1 MAHREWS
8 PSTSTD
14 GAILPVGSTW
24 REINKANST
33 SSWTALSKVDTDKN
47 IAVNANGST
56 YKTVVVMMIFRTDG
70 ISGMNGG
77 LVTTATNPSSY
88 IGIATTGSYAVMD
101 LDHEDSIACCSPGYG
116 RVKAY
121 SIHNL
126 TSSSLH
132 NTAYVTAE
140 GASSHTSTR
149 FFEVNYSSKGT
160 TNQNRWLTFNKYNHS
175 FYAITANYE
184 PTYAWIGTKSN
195 GASAPIAF
203 NAGYTYRI
211 TVISNC
217 APNDYEGV
225 VWFGS
230 AKYADP
236 GKTNTINNLG
246 ALNYVKGRSSMTF
259 NYTPSSTENLYFY
272 LRSTTHYTTNTLRTA
287 SIKIVKMVDI
297 TLYENRGTGGKNIQ
311 IAPFTAYSGAL
322 TSSLPTRA
330 GVSGV
335 NYTLKGF
342 FASGNSSSA
351 QYTDGSGILVD
362 PDKTYRST
370 DDAYW
375 YAVWGNTISY
385 QPKSGTIRTYCT
397 PNAEARTTTSN
408 ASISV
413 ADSPAKCA
421 SGESLSISYTES
433 GTTIVS
439 NGQYLKFADG
449 KSAGSGVSYGNK
461 NIYLSSPGST
471 TSGYESMSVS
481 KKLPII
487 YLSTVALTS
496 NVMSNTTITQH
507 TDIPA
512 SGITINTISGVRDYY
527 NVNPTQTLKYSNG
540 ASRAGTVSCVLSG
553 SINVSSRGKIY
564 DNSKKTNNISG
575 VTVTMNGESSKTS
588 TVNITTAIQQAN
600 TIQDV
605 FVYTSP
611 SANQIT
617 VFQSMELF
625 ASAKYT
631 SGETRD
637 LISDGVEST
646 VSYALTLPSFMVS
659 VNVS

>member
-33 SSWTALSKVDTDKN
+33 SSWTALSKVDTAYN
-47 IAVNANGST
+47 IAVNTSGST
-56 YKTVVVMMIFRTDG
+56 FKTVVVMMIFRTDG

-88 IGIATTGSYAVMD
+88 IGIGAAGSYAVMD
-101 LDHEDSIACCSPGYG
+101 LDHEDSLACCSPEYG
-116 RVKAY
+116 CIKAY

-160 TNQNRWLTFNKYNHS
+160 MNQSAWVTFDNYNHYI
-175 FYAITANYE
+175 YAITANYG
-184 PTYAWIGTKSN
+184 PAYTWKATRINFS
-195 GASAPIAF
+195 
-203 NAGYTYRI
+203 AGYTYKI
-211 TVISNC
+211 TVNSSC
-217 APNDYEGV
+217 APNNYEGV
-225 VWFGS
+225 VWFVNGGS
-230 AKYADP
+230 SSDP
-236 GKTNTINNLG
+236 DRTKTIGNLG
-246 ALNYVKGRSSMTF
+246 ADGYVAGISSNTF
-259 NYTPSSTENLYFY
+259 HYTPSAAERWYFY
-272 LRSTTHYTTNTLRTA
+272 LRSTTHYTTNILRHA
-287 SIKIVKMVDI
+287 SIKVVKMVDI
-297 TLYENRGTGGKNIQ
+297 TLDANGGTGGTSIK
-311 IAPFTAYSGAL
+311 IAPFTAYPNAL
-322 TSSLPTRA
+322 ASLPTRA

-342 FASGNSSSA
+342 FRLRHSDSD
-351 QYTDGSGILVD
+351 QYTDSSGILVD

-370 DDAYW
+370 DDSTW
-375 YAVWGNTISY
+375 RAVWGNTISY

-397 PNAEARTTTSN
+397 PNAEARSTTLN

-439 NGQYLKFADG
+439 SGQYLKFTDG
-449 KSAGSGVSYGNK
+449 KRAGSGVSYGNK
-461 NIYLSSPGST
+461 NIYLSSPVSAST
-471 TSGYESMSVS
+471 INGYESMSVS

-487 YLSTVALTS
+487 YLSTVTLTS
-496 NVMSNTTITQH
+496 NVISNTTITQH

-527 NVNPTQTLKYSNG
+527 NVNPTQTLKYLNG

-564 DNSKKTNNISG
+564 DGNRKTHSISG
-575 VTVTMNGESSKTS
+575 VTVTMSGESSKTS

-625 ASAKYT
+625 AGAKYT

-637 LISDGVEST
+637 LLSEGVEQN